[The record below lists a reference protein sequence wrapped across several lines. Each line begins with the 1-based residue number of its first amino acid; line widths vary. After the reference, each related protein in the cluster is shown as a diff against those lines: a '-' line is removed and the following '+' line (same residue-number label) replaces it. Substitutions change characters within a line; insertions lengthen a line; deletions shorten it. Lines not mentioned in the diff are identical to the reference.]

1 MPDVQ
6 LLSPKQHALS
16 IQLDL
21 QKIQPYCGTP
31 IAAVYADSLLRT
43 LRTIRDQ
50 FPFEPLTEILMAFY
64 DAIAFENR
72 WIDYQANQYQGV
84 RDLLT
89 TLVDFPLS
97 NEDVEQA
104 ILRLEDLGFD
114 TLPFCVKFN
123 SSIELGSDED

>member
-6 LLSPKQHALS
+6 ILSPKQLTLS
-16 IQLDL
+16 IQLDV

-64 DAIAFENR
+64 DAIAFQNR
-72 WIDYQANQYQGV
+72 WIDYQANQYKEVG
-84 RDLLT
+84 DLLT
-89 TLVDFPLS
+89 TLVNSQLS
-97 NEDVEQA
+97 NEEVEQA
-104 ILRLEDLGFD
+104 ILSLEDLGFD
-114 TLPFCVKFN
+114 TLPFGVEFN
-123 SSIELGSDED
+123 SSIELDKDEN

>member
-1 MPDVQ
+1 MPDVK
-6 LLSPKQHALS
+6 LLSPKQLTLS

-72 WIDYQANQYQGV
+72 WIDYQANQYKEVG
-84 RDLLT
+84 DLLT
-89 TLVDFPLS
+89 TLVNSQLS
-97 NEDVEQA
+97 NEEVEQT
-104 ILRLEDLGFD
+104 ILSLEDLGFD
-114 TLPFCVKFN
+114 TLPFGVEFN
-123 SSIELGSDED
+123 SSIELDKDEN